1 MSQHIDNLQVNFSN
15 YNSISDRKLFSLKK
29 VKRDIQ
35 WEPKYSI
42 EKGIRDYIDNLA

>member
-1 MSQHIDNLQVNFSN
+1 MNFSN

-29 VKRDIQ
+29 VKKDIQ